1 MKALPLRSATGR
13 SQGVGERGPSVLV
26 VFSGLPGT
34 GKTVLAEATAQARQL
49 PVFSVAW
56 TLGALAPFGI
66 LKSKRRRPIAYALL
80 TMLVRRQLEL
90 GQSAIV
96 DGMVGEQKVR
106 SDWLQLAQRN
116 GAVFLP
122 IECVCSDEELHRQRI
137 EARQE
142 TIPGWPD
149 PDWSHVEE
157 MRFDY
162 EPWTQDRL
170 ILDAVEP
177 LANNCRAALAYI
189 DYLDAR

>member
-1 MKALPLRSATGR
+1 M
-13 SQGVGERGPSVLV
+13 LV

-34 GKTVLAEATAQARQL
+34 GKTVLAEATARARQL
-49 PVFSVAW
+49 PIFSVAW

-66 LKSKRRRPIAYALL
+66 LESKRRRPIAYALL

-96 DGMVGEQKVR
+96 DGMLGQQKVR

-189 DYLDAR
+189 DSA